1 MWNETRIN
9 RIKEDLQAINREF
22 HGVNDPER
30 LVDPGQSIRQI
41 KTFVE
46 ELDEAFS
53 QVLKG
58 VTVVN
63 NVIQG
68 TVFQAERKEVTKK
81 VLKTDEVKRY
91 LGKKLKD
98 YQKDQ
103 IEIHLKYKA
112 RF

>member
-9 RIKEDLQAINREF
+9 RIKEDLQALNKEF
-22 HGVNDPER
+22 HGVNDPTR

-41 KTFVE
+41 KGFVE

-53 QVLKG
+53 QILKT
-58 VTVVN
+58 VTVEN
-63 NVIQG
+63 NIIVG

-81 VLKTDEVKRY
+81 ILDTERVKVY
-91 LGKKLKD
+91 LGKKLPD
-98 YQKDQ
+98 YQKPRT
-103 IEIHLKYKA
+103 EIHLKYKP